1 MKLLFKIIGISCVI
15 SLFAGIAVFS
25 GIHTINLL
33 KNDFAQV
40 IDGSLPKIDLLEK
53 LRFAAIRIVSST
65 NELGLILTEKRNL
78 KKTEK
83 KEQAEETEEKNIDS
97 GKKLY
102 EKTFKS
108 YESLINATA
117 PEEKDNTKK
126 LKSYGINLID
136 LSDRLIELKMRN
148 VKGADIL
155 KIREEFEGA
164 EKQFLAALE
173 AVLKKEEL
181 HLADRKSEVESASK
195 NAITTILSVSA
206 IAFILAMLSSII
218 MSGFV
223 TRPVNKLRQAVFRI
237 GQGDF
242 DIAVDIK
249 SKDEIGEL
257 AASFNKMA
265 CYLRNSRNEL
275 TSVTEKL
282 RQSNKELQD
291 FIFIASHDLQEP
303 LRKVM
308 IFGERLKRAYHGT
321 LDEQG
326 RTYIKK
332 MQDATRRMQTLL
344 NDLVSFLRVTVHARP
359 FAAVDLSNVAEKVT
373 ADMKMRIEQAGG
385 HIEVEQLDA
394 LDADTSQMRQL
405 FHNLI
410 DNSLKFRKKDAPP
423 FIRISGKHIRNNENA
438 QSDLTND
445 GRFYQIIFED
455 NGMGFDEKYA
465 ERIFGVF
472 QKLHGRKEY
481 EGTGMGLSVCKKI
494 VERHGGAITAKGAPE
509 KGATFIITMP
519 VSQPARSSEDSV
531 TF

>member
-40 IDGSLPKIDLLEK
+40 IDGSLPKIELLEK

-65 NELGLILTEKRNL
+65 NELGLIMAEKRNL
-78 KKTEK
+78 KKTGVK
-83 KEQAEETEEKNIDS
+83 GPAEETEKKNIDS

-108 YESLINATA
+108 YESLINETA
-117 PEEKDNTKK
+117 PEEINNVEI
-126 LKSYGINLID
+126 LKSYGLNLID
-136 LSDRLIELKMRN
+136 LSDQFIEMKMRN
-148 VKGADIL
+148 VHGADIL
-155 KIREEFEGA
+155 EIMEELEVA

-173 AVLKKEEL
+173 TALRKEEM
-181 HLADRKSEVESASK
+181 HLANRKSEVESASK
-195 NAITTILSVSA
+195 SAITTILSVSA
-206 IAFILAMLSSII
+206 ITFMLAMLSSII

-223 TRPVNKLRQAVFRI
+223 TRPINKLRQAVFRI

-249 SKDEIGEL
+249 SKDEIGDL
-257 AASFNKMA
+257 AASFNRMA
-265 CYLRNSRNEL
+265 CYLRNSRKEL
-275 TSVTEKL
+275 TAVTEKL
-282 RQSNKELQD
+282 QQSNKELQD

-308 IFGERLKRAYHGT
+308 IFGERLKRAYHEA

-359 FAAVDLSNVAEKVT
+359 FTAVDLSDVAEKVT
-373 ADMKMRIEQAGG
+373 ADMKTRIEQAGG
-385 HIEVEQLDA
+385 LVEVEQLEA
-394 LDADTSQMRQL
+394 LDADTTQMMQL

-423 FIRISGKHIRNNENA
+423 FVRISGKHICDNEDAQNA
-438 QSDLTND
+438 LATD

-472 QKLHGRKEY
+472 QKLHDRKEY

-494 VERHGGAITAKGAPE
+494 VERHGGTITAKGEPE

-519 VSQPARSSEDSV
+519 VSQPASSSEDSV
-531 TF
+531 IF